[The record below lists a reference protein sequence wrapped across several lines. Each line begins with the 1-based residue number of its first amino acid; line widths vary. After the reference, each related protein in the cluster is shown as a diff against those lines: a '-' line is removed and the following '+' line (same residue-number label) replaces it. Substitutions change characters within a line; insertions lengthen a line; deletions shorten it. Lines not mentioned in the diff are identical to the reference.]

1 MPGGVDARPP
11 APDGLVVVDKE
22 AGWTSHD
29 VVAKARGILH
39 TRKIGHSGT
48 LDPDATG
55 VLLLGVGRATRLLR
69 FLHELPKSY
78 TAEIVLG
85 VETTTLDAGGEV
97 VATHDMGAV
106 TVEQAREAAAALTGD
121 ILQVPPMVSAVKV
134 GGQRLHALA
143 RQGIEVERE
152 ARPVTVHR
160 FDLLATDDPAVLRAE
175 VVCSS
180 GTYVRSLAADLGHA
194 LGGGAHLRN
203 LRRTAIGPFT
213 LADAHALDDLV
224 VLPIDAAVHALDA
237 VTVDGPLDAA
247 VRHGKV
253 LERADLGLAPPE
265 PDAETPDGPW
275 AVFGPDGELLAVY
288 ESHRGT
294 TVKPAVVVAAQVDG

>member
-1 MPGGVDARPP
+1 VAASP
-11 APDGLVVVDKE
+11 ASVDGLAVVDKE

-69 FLHELPKSY
+69 FLHELSKSY
-78 TAEIVLG
+78 VAEIVLG
-85 VETTTLDAGGEV
+85 AETTTLDASGDV
-97 VATHDMGAV
+97 VATYEMHDV
-106 TVEQAREAAAALTGD
+106 TLERARVAAAGLTGD

-134 GGQRLHALA
+134 EGQRLHALA
-143 RQGIEVERE
+143 RRGVEVERE

-160 FDLLATDDPAVLRAE
+160 FQIDGTDDPGVLRAE

-180 GTYVRSLAADLGHA
+180 GTYVRSLAADLGQA
-194 LGGGAHLRN
+194 LGGGAHLRA

-213 LADAHALDDLV
+213 LAEAHPLDALV
-224 VLPIDAAVHALDA
+224 VLPLEATVCALDRVRVDSETGSA
-237 VTVDGPLDAA
+237 VA
-247 VRHGKV
+247 HGKV
-253 LERADLGLAPPE
+253 LERDALSSSLG
-265 PDAETPDGPW
+265 DGDGPW
-275 AVFGPDGELLAVY
+275 AVFGADGALLAVY
-288 ESHRGT
+288 EPHRGT
-294 TVKPAVVVAAQVDG
+294 TVKPAVVVATQGDG